1 MSILG
6 RRVSIKVIA
15 FAVVLLVV
23 GTMLAAVSRTPSR
36 EITLVA
42 RDMSFYLENDPLTP
56 NPTITVK
63 ASERVRIV
71 LRNEERGIRHD
82 FAVPALRAATK
93 QIDWN
98 EEADAAF
105 DVPQQPGSYAYLCQ
119 PHAQMMHGR
128 LIVQ

>member
-15 FAVVLLVV
+15 FVVVLLVV

-36 EITLVA
+36 EITLVT
-42 RDMSFYLENDPLTP
+42 RDMAFYLEDDPLTP

-82 FAVPALRAATK
+82 FAVPALRAATN

-98 EEADAAF
+98 EAADVAF
-105 DVPQQPGSYAYLCQ
+105 DVPRQPGSYDYLCQ

-128 LIVQ
+128 LVVQ